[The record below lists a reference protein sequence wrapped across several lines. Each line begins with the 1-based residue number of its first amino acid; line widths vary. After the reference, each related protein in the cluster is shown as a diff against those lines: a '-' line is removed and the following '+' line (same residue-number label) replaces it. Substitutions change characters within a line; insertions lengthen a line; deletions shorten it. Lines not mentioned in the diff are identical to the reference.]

1 MPIFDNIPELK
12 EAFQGVDVGLQW
24 AIFIVACL
32 IVLVALVSSC
42 VAIWLAI
49 KYIVYN
55 RRMNSKGITGADAAR
70 QILDKNGLQKIK
82 VSTFGSLLF
91 GNSYSHYFKKVRIR
105 RLTNKKPSIT
115 SLAIGAQKASL
126 AILDKEGDK
135 DMKTR
140 IILTPIMYFGP
151 FAFIPLIVVGV
162 ILDFLIFGS
171 FKAIF
176 TVTFAGIG
184 ILFYVVS
191 FVLSLM
197 VLKTEVK
204 AQKKAVQ
211 ILKEDDMAT
220 EEEINMM
227 KELFKLYNIQY
238 VNDLILEF
246 LQMLLKILQ
255 FVAKIQGNS
264 SSNSSN

>member
-12 EAFQGVDVGLQW
+12 EAFQGVSVGLQW
-24 AIFIVACL
+24 AIFIVSCL
-32 IVLVALVSSC
+32 IVLVALVSTS

-49 KYIVYN
+49 KYVVYN

-70 QILDKNGLQKIK
+70 EILDKNGLQHIR
-82 VSTFGSLLF
+82 VSVFGSLLF

-140 IILTPIMYFGP
+140 VILTPIMYFGP
-151 FAFIPLIVVGV
+151 LAFVPLVVVGV
-162 ILDFLIFGS
+162 LIDIIVFG
-171 FKAIF
+171 FNGWC
-176 TVTFAGIG
+176 TVAFAGFG
-184 ILFYVVS
+184 LLFYVVS

-204 AQKKAVQ
+204 AQQRACK
-211 ILKEDDMAT
+211 ILKEDNMAT
-220 EEEINMM
+220 DEEIDMM

-238 VNDLILEF
+238 VNDLIMEF
-246 LQMLLKILQ
+246 LQMILKMLQ
-255 FVAKIQGNS
+255 FAAKIQA
-264 SSNSSN
+264 NSSNNSN

>member
-24 AIFIVACL
+24 AIFIVVCL

-91 GNSYSHYFKKVRIR
+91 GNSYSHYFKKVRLR
-105 RLTNKKPSIT
+105 RWTVKKPSIS
-115 SLAIGAQKASL
+115 SLAMGAQKSAL

-140 IILTPIMYFGP
+140 IILTPFIYFGP
-151 FAFIPLIVVGV
+151 IAFIPIVAIGV
-162 ILDFLIFGS
+162 VIDIIFFQFGGV
-171 FKAIF
+171 A
-176 TVTFAGIG
+176 TMVAAGLG
-184 ILFYVVS
+184 LLFYVIG
-191 FVLSLM
+191 FVLSIM
-197 VLKTEVK
+197 TLKTETK
-204 AQKKAVQ
+204 AQKRALE
-211 ILKEDDMAT
+211 ILEKDGTAT
-220 EEEINMM
+220 SEEIEMM
-227 KELFKLYNIQY
+227 RSLYKLYNIQY
-238 VNDLILEF
+238 VNDLIITFLE
-246 LQMLLKILQ
+246 MLLRILQ
-255 FVAKIQGNS
+255 IVAKIQQGSSSS
-264 SSNSSN
+264 SSN

>member
-32 IVLVALVSSC
+32 IIVVALVSVVIS
-42 VAIWLAI
+42 IWLAI
-49 KYIVYN
+49 KYVVYN

-82 VSTFGSLLF
+82 VSVFGSLLF

-140 IILTPIMYFGP
+140 IILTPLMYFGP
-151 FAFIPLIVVGV
+151 FAFIPLLIVGILIDV
-162 ILDFLIFGS
+162 IVFG
-171 FKAIF
+171 FNGWCTMI
-176 TVTFAGIG
+176 FAGLG
-184 ILFYVVS
+184 LLFYVIS
-191 FVLSLM
+191 FVLSVM

-211 ILKEDDMAT
+211 ILKDDDMAT
-220 EEEINMM
+220 EEEIDMM

-238 VNDLILEF
+238 VNDLIMEF

>member
-32 IVLVALVSSC
+32 IIVVALVSVVIS
-42 VAIWLAI
+42 IWLAI
-49 KYIVYN
+49 KYVVYN

-70 QILDKNGLQKIK
+70 QILDKNGLQKIR
-82 VSTFGSLLF
+82 VSVFGSLLF

-140 IILTPIMYFGP
+140 IILTPLMYFGP
-151 FAFIPLIVVGV
+151 FAFIPLLIVGILIDV
-162 ILDFLIFGS
+162 IVFG
-171 FKAIF
+171 FNGWCTMI
-176 TVTFAGIG
+176 FAGLG
-184 ILFYVVS
+184 LLFYVIS
-191 FVLSLM
+191 FVLSVM

-211 ILKEDDMAT
+211 ILKDDDMAT
-220 EEEINMM
+220 EEEIDMM

-238 VNDLILEF
+238 VNDLIMEF

>member
-32 IVLVALVSSC
+32 IIVVALVSVVIS
-42 VAIWLAI
+42 IWLAI
-49 KYIVYN
+49 KYVVYN
-55 RRMNSKGITGADAAR
+55 RRMNYKGITGADAAR
-70 QILDKNGLQKIK
+70 QILDKNGLQKIR
-82 VSTFGSLLF
+82 VSVFGSLLF

-140 IILTPIMYFGP
+140 IILTPLMYFGP
-151 FAFIPLIVVGV
+151 FAFIPLLIVGILIDV
-162 ILDFLIFGS
+162 IVFG
-171 FKAIF
+171 FNGWCTMI
-176 TVTFAGIG
+176 FAGLG
-184 ILFYVVS
+184 LLFYVIS
-191 FVLSLM
+191 FVLSVM

-211 ILKEDDMAT
+211 ILKDDDMAT
-220 EEEINMM
+220 EEEIDMM

-238 VNDLILEF
+238 VNDLIMEF